1 MMNMLKKRVLW
12 FIVALAVLC
21 AAGSAC
27 RAEIIPPH
35 GEGQIG
41 LQAVVLCESLTVRK
55 ERSASSKAVKKL
67 QYGDRIIVQERW
79 DGWAECFLSD
89 AVDAGPAGWVNSDYI
104 AIDPAWYRT
113 DETTPVY
120 AWNDTMA
127 PKVALLGKGET
138 LPILK
143 DDGEWLIVS
152 LRGATG
158 WIYKNAADRMDAG
171 TKEAVRSI
179 SGLEKAEL
187 RTPKD
192 TYTLTDETGLK
203 WIEENFSIAQPITSA
218 GCPFDGTLTLFF
230 SDGTTTAL
238 YVATDSCH
246 TFRTEDGSYFSYGNG
261 DEALRL
267 YGSSSIIGETFWG
280 LFGLTNAYE
289 DIYR

>member
-1 MMNMLKKRVLW
+1 MKMLKKRVILL
-12 FIVALAVLC
+12 IMALAVF
-21 AAGSAC
+21 GGMGTAC
-27 RAEIIPPH
+27 RAEIIPPY

-55 ERSASSKAVKKL
+55 GRSASSNAVKTLK
-67 QYGDRIIVQERW
+67 YGDRIIVQERW

-89 AVDAGPAGWVNSDYI
+89 DVDAGPAGWVNSDYI

-143 DDGEWLIVS
+143 DDGDWLIVS

-158 WIYKNAADRMDAG
+158 WIRKNAADRTDAG
-171 TKEAVRSI
+171 TKEAIRSI
-179 SGLEKAEL
+179 SNLQKVEL
-187 RTPKD
+187 TTPKSA
-192 TYTLTDETGLK
+192 YTLTDEASLK
-203 WIEENFSIAQPITSA
+203 WIGENFSMAQPIMSA
-218 GCPFDGTLTLFF
+218 GCPFDGTLKLFF
-230 SDGTTTAL
+230 ADGTTATL

-246 TFRTEDGSYFSYGNG
+246 TFRTEDGSYFSYGDG

-280 LFGLTNAYE
+280 LFGLTSAYE
-289 DIYR
+289 DIYQ